1 MAKILILKYGNL
13 LLAVI
18 AFFVIL
24 LDVELCK
31 TFTNISYSI
40 IAAELFY
47 LIDVYLPHR
56 YKKKTFRK
64 VIKHKLF
71 LLVESLRLCR
81 EVVVKF
87 DFNDINRKKYVERFS
102 KCNLNEKCSI
112 GQTTKLE
119 YINLKKGQIASII
132 SSLLLHSQYLELTEY
147 EILVKILDSPFLK
160 EEIIAIDYNVPDDL
174 LANYNDNQMKMGES
188 IYDNYEMSKKL
199 INYENN

>member
-1 MAKILILKYGNL
+1 MAKKFILKYGTL
-13 LLAVI
+13 LFTII
-18 AFFVIL
+18 AFIVII
-24 LDVELCK
+24 LDTKFCK
-31 TFTNISYSI
+31 TCTNICYSI
-40 IAAELFY
+40 VAAGLFY
-47 LIDVYLPHR
+47 FINVYLPHR
-56 YKKKTFRK
+56 NKKKTLRK
-64 VIKHKLF
+64 VLNHQLLI
-71 LLVESLRLCR
+71 LVESLRLCR

-87 DFNDINRKKYVERFS
+87 DFNDINRKEYVERFS

-132 SSLLLHSQYLELTEY
+132 SSLLSHSLYLELTEY

-160 EEIIAIDYNVPDDL
+160 EEIIAIDYNVPNDL